1 MLLSTSLTV
10 ASSLSFFF
18 AHFFF
23 FKVSTIFQ
31 VNASPNGNR
40 DDAKFNSN
48 ESVIPHIN
56 NFIFGGEQVQK
67 NDVIFQSNVTF
78 AENANITINNNE
90 NKSDQ
95 TSNFPN
101 NNNDKNLV
109 NSDNTSSVAT
119 GNSIFSKML
128 YNLSDF
134 ADKPSQ
140 ATLEKYAF
148 SAFERFAS
156 TLPPSTD
163 LIPPSDDSDDYSSI
177 EAKDPE
183 DPYEGIFK

>member
-10 ASSLSFFF
+10 ASSLSFFYP
-18 AHFFF
+18 FFSSKSQQF
-23 FKVSTIFQ
+23 FQ
-31 VNASPNGNR
+31 VNASPNGNKA
-40 DDAKFNSN
+40 DANFSSN
-48 ESVIPHIN
+48 ETVIPNIN
-56 NFIFGGEQVQK
+56 NFIFGGEQVPK
-67 NDVIFQSNVTF
+67 NDVTFQSNVTF

-90 NKSDQ
+90 NKCTQ

-119 GNSIFSKML
+119 GNSIFSNML

-134 ADKPSQ
+134 VDKPSQ
-140 ATLEKYAF
+140 ATLKNYAF

-163 LIPPSDDSDDYSSI
+163 LLTPSDDSDDYSSI
-177 EAKDPE
+177 EANDPE

>member
-10 ASSLSFFF
+10 ASSLSFFY

-23 FKVSTIFQ
+23 QVSTIFQ
-31 VNASPNGNR
+31 VNVSPNGNR
-40 DDAKFNSN
+40 ADANFSSN
-48 ESVIPHIN
+48 ETVIPNIN
-56 NFIFGGEQVQK
+56 NFIFGGEQVLK
-67 NDVIFQSNVTF
+67 NDVTFQSNVTF

-90 NKSDQ
+90 NKCTQ

-119 GNSIFSKML
+119 GNSFFSNML

-134 ADKPSQ
+134 VDKPSQ
-140 ATLEKYAF
+140 ATLKSYAF

-163 LIPPSDDSDDYSSI
+163 LLTPADDSDDYSSI
-177 EAKDPE
+177 EANDPE

>member
-1 MLLSTSLTV
+1 M
-10 ASSLSFFF
+10 
-18 AHFFF
+18 
-23 FKVSTIFQ
+23 
-31 VNASPNGNR
+31 
-40 DDAKFNSN
+40 
-48 ESVIPHIN
+48 
-56 NFIFGGEQVQK
+56 
-67 NDVIFQSNVTF
+67 IFQSNVTF

-90 NKSDQ
+90 NKCTQ

-119 GNSIFSKML
+119 GNSFFSNML

-134 ADKPSQ
+134 VDKPSQ
-140 ATLEKYAF
+140 ATLKSYAF

-163 LIPPSDDSDDYSSI
+163 LLTPTDDSDDYSSI
-177 EAKDPE
+177 EANDPE